1 MEIWLIV
8 CTTIYWL
15 GVTDRP
21 GRPEGPLDVVDVY
34 SDRCSLLWDRPK
46 DDGGSPIKH
55 YTVEKND
62 AAKDTWE
69 EVCTTEDLEID
80 VTGLKE
86 GHRYQFQ
93 VKAVN
98 AQGVSDPLVADGEII
113 AKDPWGKWPTPSLHV
128 YLSKECLYIFY
139 IYI

>member
-1 MEIWLIV
+1 M
-8 CTTIYWL
+8 
-15 GVTDRP
+15 
-21 GRPEGPLDVVDVY
+21 DVY

-128 YLSKECLYIFY
+128 YLTKECLYIFY
-139 IYI
+139 IYILYFVSKLLCDMKLHEVR

>member
-1 MEIWLIV
+1 M
-8 CTTIYWL
+8 
-15 GVTDRP
+15 
-21 GRPEGPLDVVDVY
+21 DVY

-139 IYI
+139 NYILYLVSKLLCDMKLHEVR

>member
-1 MEIWLIV
+1 M
-8 CTTIYWL
+8 
-15 GVTDRP
+15 
-21 GRPEGPLDVVDVY
+21 DVY

-139 IYI
+139 TYILYLVSKLLCDMKLHEVR

>member
-1 MEIWLIV
+1 MVVLTPQNPRTSSNFVSRSEAWHL
-8 CTTIYWL
+8 CFNAL
-15 GVTDRP
+15 DRP

-55 YTVEKND
+55 YAVEKKD

-69 EVCTTEDLEID
+69 DVCTTEDLEID

-98 AQGVSDPLVADGEII
+98 AQGVSEPLVADGEII
-113 AKDPWGKWPTPSLHV
+113 AKDPWGKIS
-128 YLSKECLYIFY
+128 
-139 IYI
+139 